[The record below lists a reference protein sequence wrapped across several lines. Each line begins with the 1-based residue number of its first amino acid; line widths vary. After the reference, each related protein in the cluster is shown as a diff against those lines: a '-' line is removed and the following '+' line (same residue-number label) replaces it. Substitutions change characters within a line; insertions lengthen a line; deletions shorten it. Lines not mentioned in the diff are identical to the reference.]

1 MRWAGVECEIVFHFL
16 RFKDRPSAGLES
28 ASGPKSLLLPVAR
41 SWPEV
46 LVLLAGFTLR
56 ETPTFA
62 YSQMQARAI

>member
-16 RFKDRPSAGLES
+16 RLKERPSARLDS
-28 ASGPKSLLLPVAR
+28 ASGPKSLLLVAGC
-41 SWPEV
+41 WPEV